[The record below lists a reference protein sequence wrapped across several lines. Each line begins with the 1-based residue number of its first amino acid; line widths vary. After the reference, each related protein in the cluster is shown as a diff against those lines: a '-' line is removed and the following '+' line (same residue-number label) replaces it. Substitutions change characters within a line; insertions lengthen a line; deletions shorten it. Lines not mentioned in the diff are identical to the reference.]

1 MVETLKAERKKRRR
15 RASPKGQRIARL
27 AERGKESDLEG
38 SVGHRVRRGA
48 SFSMPQVGNRIC
60 RRGKRKPL
68 ASVYT
73 QRATLFSGRR
83 PPFRALSFQDER
95 TVASGRRPTLTY
107 LLTRASICHGW
118 DKAAREIRFR
128 ANRSNEQRLFKLKQ
142 IRIAEKPV
150 GAYSKDFSLA
160 LFASSDR
167 AHAKRT

>member
-27 AERGKESDLEG
+27 TERGKESDLEG
-38 SVGHRVRRGA
+38 SVGRRVRRGA

-83 PPFRALSFQDER
+83 PSFRALSFRDER
-95 TVASGRRPTLTY
+95 TVASRRRRRALTY
-107 LLTRASICHGW
+107 LLVRASATDGI
-118 DKAAREIRFR
+118 KPRERYDSER
-128 ANRSNEQRLFKLKQ
+128 TVATSND
-142 IRIAEKPV
+142 
-150 GAYSKDFSLA
+150 YSN
-160 LFASSDR
+160 
-167 AHAKRT
+167 

>member
-1 MVETLKAERKKRRR
+1 MKAERKRRRR

-38 SVGHRVRRGA
+38 SVGRRVRRGA

-83 PPFRALSFQDER
+83 PPFRALSLRDER
-95 TVASGRRPTLTY
+95 TVASRRRRTRTY
-107 LLTRASICHGW
+107 LLARASICHGR